1 MLFVQMNCI
10 KDSASIWFYFHFF
23 QMFKYSHG
31 THTCYA
37 YYQRATRTST
47 LPSNVLVTKMFFK
60 GPHRLLFDNCAIII
74 SSLPRLQSHEQCR
87 LLVVHI
93 VRSQTLGVAEK
104 HSTSS
109 IKVHKKQ
116 SHELALSQWS
126 YMYRLVVS
134 IVSQTEAEKKR
145 N

>member
-1 MLFVQMNCI
+1 MLVF
-10 KDSASIWFYFHFF
+10 DSTFIFF
-23 QMFKYSHG
+23 KCSNILMV
-31 THTCYA
+31 
-37 YYQRATRTST
+37 RILATPITNGLQVHT

-93 VRSQTLGVAEK
+93 VRSQTLGVEEK

-134 IVSQTEAEKKR
+134 IVSQTEAEKR

>member
-1 MLFVQMNCI
+1 MVRIL
-10 KDSASIWFYFHFF
+10 
-23 QMFKYSHG
+23 
-31 THTCYA
+31 
-37 YYQRATRTST
+37 ATPIINGLQVHT

-93 VRSQTLGVAEK
+93 VRSQTLGVVEK

-134 IVSQTEAEKKR
+134 IVSQTEAEKKETNDWKLLSNFYSWGIIIIR
-145 N
+145 

>member
-1 MLFVQMNCI
+1 MFVQMNCI
-10 KDSASIWFYFHFF
+10 KYIVKIGLAFDSTFIFF

-37 YYQRATRTST
+37 YYQRATRPST

-93 VRSQTLGVAEK
+93 VRSQTLGVVEK

-116 SHELALSQWS
+116 SHELALSQ
-126 YMYRLVVS
+126 
-134 IVSQTEAEKKR
+134 
-145 N
+145 